1 MGYEQQL
8 TWAYAMQ
15 CLGQTCSD
23 AGFPK
28 ASGQDNQHLSYSRVV
43 VFNDCFDCLGLIISE
58 LQGALLYKA

>member
-15 CLGQTCSD
+15 CLRQTCSD

-28 ASGQDNQHLSYSRVV
+28 TSGQDYKLLPNACRVV
-43 VFNDCFDCLGLIISE
+43 LGYRGDCFLLIR
-58 LQGALLYKA
+58 A